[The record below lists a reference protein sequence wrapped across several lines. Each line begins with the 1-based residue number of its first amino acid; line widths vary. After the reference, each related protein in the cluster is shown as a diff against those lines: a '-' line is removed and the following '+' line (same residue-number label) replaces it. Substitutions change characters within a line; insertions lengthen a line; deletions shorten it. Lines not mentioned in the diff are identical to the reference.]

1 MTSTAL
7 QTGVSEE
14 LEGQNGKTSF
24 INNTLKKDETPDSQ
38 EALIEIFKKMH
49 PGEPIVIDKIRENF
63 FGMFFNARR
72 YDLGKVGRYKMN
84 KKLKDT
90 PGFEESNERV
100 LRVADIVGTIS
111 FLIELAQGKNGVD
124 DIDSLANRRVRRVG
138 GAKRKNFFYK

>member
-1 MTSTAL
+1 
-7 QTGVSEE
+7 
-14 LEGQNGKTSF
+14 
-24 INNTLKKDETPDSQ
+24 
-38 EALIEIFKKMH
+38 
-49 PGEPIVIDKIRENF
+49 
-63 FGMFFNARR
+63 
-72 YDLGKVGRYKMN
+72 MN